1 MNKLHITRKQWI
13 CFLKWLAY
21 AVMFVLTLTL
31 QGTILSRFTILGT
44 KLNLIPCLIICVAL
58 IEGTESGGVFALCT
72 SVVWAL
78 SGGDYGVLAIVL
90 LTACAIFC
98 AWLCRA
104 FLHNTLLPC
113 VFCCFGTQLLSES
126 CIFLLRLFLGSVAP
140 MQYLLV
146 LLPGVVLSM
155 VGCPVFYYL
164 SRLITKIEA

>member
-13 CFLKWLAY
+13 CFFKWLTY
-21 AVMFVLTLTL
+21 TVMFLLTLTL

-44 KLNLIPCLIICVAL
+44 KLNLIPSLIVCVAL
-58 IEGTESGGVFALCT
+58 IEGSESGGVFALCS
-72 SVVWAL
+72 SVIWAL

-90 LTACAIFC
+90 LTACAVFC
-98 AWLCRA
+98 AWLCSA

-113 VFCCFGTQLLSES
+113 LCCCLGTMLLSES

-140 MQYLLV
+140 MQYVLV
-146 LLPGVVLSM
+146 LLPGVGFSVLS
-155 VGCPVFYYL
+155 CPVFYYL